1 MAKGINQKSEK
12 NNNNPVL
19 ICNPS
24 IVPDIISSIAPGL
37 INPNTIEADIATAIK
52 IHRTVIFIFKS
63 KVSIN
68 YQLLSFF
75 YRRFI

>member
-24 IVPDIISSIAPGL
+24 VVPDIISSIAPGL